1 MLVTLWA
8 QPELTNTEA
17 TNIDAANERQAWR
30 EALEIWTDDA
40 VVFGG
45 LTLAVDLPITE
56 GGTGA
61 STAGGALTNLGVSA
75 FGQTLIDDATAA
87 AAATTLGL
95 GTGDSPTFT
104 GGTYTGNLFVGG
116 KLNVGSGAADD
127 GHIVN
132 FVSEEDVATEVM
144 LHLEWNSPTP
154 LAGDSNAL
162 MFSMYD
168 SALNETEYSR
178 FRSVIE
184 DPTDGS
190 EDGAMTVD
198 VLNNGVLEQAVLF
211 SHDEIIMNDNG
222 GDRNF
227 IVKDNTTAEVLR
239 ITGGTGSIAMDTDT
253 LFVDSANN
261 QVGVGTTS
269 PIAGS
274 KITTRSGSG
283 NQYISRFIGENAS
296 YAGFSVVASNA
307 GADPFIQFGAG
318 SDTAANFTFIQDT
331 TTAFSIRGGNAVGPQ
346 LVTVSSAG
354 AVTITDDLTVD
365 TDTLFVDASTN
376 RVGVGDSSPSEALE
390 VANGS
395 VLISQADAQLKFA
408 PRSAQNIT
416 QYIDTDV
423 SDLLYI
429 GDTSAGKSILFGG
442 GYAGGMR
449 VDAGGLT
456 IGTGNNIEFDSNSG
470 TWDGATIAGAQT
482 FSNDATISSKLI
494 LDTNGGSGTE
504 GIIAIDDGYGT
515 PTLIQQ
521 TGGDIITFTDGNDN
535 GSHDAYE
542 TIYLNY
548 SLGGGVLGLG
558 GTDAYNPVVSVSTNS
573 LYMGSTP
580 QIYGAFEV
588 ADQVELTYQSVD
600 SDSSAMNHELV
611 RDFSSVWGNVYKYN
625 SGETDTSNKLSTVS
639 SGDRY
644 FNFSCYTGT
653 SAGDGQWT
661 TFQAPTFGINYG
673 SGGKGQLRDNFSYKF
688 KFDSNTVTNTD
699 VDLWLIR
706 GKTANAT
713 LPAASDVC
721 FALKF
726 EGEENLMIAVY
737 DGVTAHTTTI
747 DVSTIDAGFTNLA
760 SQQEFIWTWN
770 GSIAKVYGRYRKP
783 VGSGGND
790 WSAWYTIGSLTPSG
804 MASSLTNL
812 SYAGLHF
819 LQHTPVTCTAYTKNY
834 IIWDLEH
841 TTHVISPN

>member
-1 MLVTLWA
+1 MKQHKLIILFLAAIAGQSFGQSADKDT
-8 QPELTNTEA
+8 TNTHGERVDTA
-17 TNIDAANERQAWR
+17 IERQAWR
-30 EALEIWTDDA
+30 EALELWTD
-40 VVFGG
+40 
-45 LTLAVDLPITE
+45 
-56 GGTGA
+56 
-61 STAGGALTNLGVSA
+61 
-75 FGQTLIDDATAA
+75 
-87 AAATTLGL
+87 
-95 GTGDSPTFT
+95 DSPTFT
-104 GGTYTGNLFVGG
+104 GGTYTGDLFIGG

-162 MFSMYD
+162 LFTMYD

-227 IVKDNTTAEVLR
+227 IVKDNTTAEVFR

-261 QVGVGTTS
+261 
-269 PIAGS
+269 
-274 KITTRSGSG
+274 
-283 NQYISRFIGENAS
+283 
-296 YAGFSVVASNA
+296 
-307 GADPFIQFGAG
+307 
-318 SDTAANFTFIQDT
+318 
-331 TTAFSIRGGNAVGPQ
+331 
-346 LVTVSSAG
+346 
-354 AVTITDDLTVD
+354 
-365 TDTLFVDASTN
+365 
-376 RVGVGDSSPSEALE
+376 RVGVGDSTPSEALE
-390 VANGS
+390 VANGN

-449 VDAGGLT
+449 VDAGGLI

-470 TWDGATIAGAQT
+470 TWNGATIAGAQT

-504 GIIAIDDGYGT
+504 GIIAIDDGYGA

-521 TGGDIITFTDGNDN
+521 TGGDIITFTDSNDN

-548 SLGGGVLGLG
+548 SLGGGGLGLG
-558 GTDAYNPVVSVSTNS
+558 GTDAYNAAVFVGTNYM
-573 LYMGSTP
+573 YMGSGL

-588 ADQVELTYQSVD
+588 SDQVELTYQSVN
-600 SDSSAMNHELV
+600 SDDSAMNYELTKSHI
-611 RDFSSVWGNVYKYN
+611 DWWSDMYFNVN
-625 SGETDTSNKLSTVS
+625 GETDTNNKFSINK
-639 SGDRY
+639 SGDR
-644 FNFSCYTGT
+644 FFHMFAYTG
-653 SAGDGQWT
+653 SAAGDGQWVD
-661 TFQAPTFGINYG
+661 FQSPSYGIPYG
-673 SGGKGQLRDNFSYKF
+673 SGAKGHLRDKWSFKF
-688 KFDSNTVTNTD
+688 KFDSNATTNTD
-699 VDLWLIR
+699 THLWFVR
-706 GKTANAT
+706 GKAANAT
-713 LPAASDVC
+713 LPTASDVC

-726 EGEENLMIAVY
+726 EGEEDLMIAVY

-747 DVSTIDAGFTNLA
+747 DLSTINTYFTNL
-760 SQQEFIWTWN
+760 STQQEYMWTWS
-770 GSIAKVYGRYRKP
+770 GTQAKVYGRYRLP
-783 VGSGGND
+783 AGTGNND
-790 WSAWYTIGSLTPSG
+790 WSAWFTIGTLTPSG
-804 MASSLTNL
+804 MAASTTNL
-812 SYAGLHF
+812 TTGNAYF
-819 LQHTPVTCTAYTKNY
+819 LQHTPVTSTGYTKSFF
-834 IIWDLEH
+834 IWDVAHSSTAL
-841 TTHVISPN
+841 IPN